1 MGQTPGPVGPPPLF
15 PLPRKGG
22 LGKHPPPVGGTLF
35 AKRAFGKLPFVHLI
49 FVLFLNTTTNRR
61 KTTPSLVLAVL
72 RATPPRRGIAHIS
85 GVLSFPSAEGCPQG
99 GVVFAL
105 CSSCSLLCFA
115 KKKAVVGRNA
125 RPCGNTQFVPKIYVF
140 SNMAQGR
147 GFPARAP
154 NATQRNINV
163 FTRAGIPR
171 PYVVLRVFRR
181 FALVSCCYAV
191 ALCAFLSYKLYLYC
205 LIFCELSLLF
215 FLKFALMGLCS
226 RPTIYY
232 NLS

>member
-85 GVLSFPSAEGCPQG
+85 GVLSFPFGKFSIKFIPFR
-99 GVVFAL
+99 VM
-105 CSSCSLLCFA
+105 
-115 KKKAVVGRNA
+115 VGE
-125 RPCGNTQFVPKIYVF
+125 FD
-140 SNMAQGR
+140 
-147 GFPARAP
+147 
-154 NATQRNINV
+154 
-163 FTRAGIPR
+163 
-171 PYVVLRVFRR
+171 
-181 FALVSCCYAV
+181 
-191 ALCAFLSYKLYLYC
+191 CAAF
-205 LIFCELSLLF
+205 
-215 FLKFALMGLCS
+215 
-226 RPTIYY
+226 
-232 NLS
+232 